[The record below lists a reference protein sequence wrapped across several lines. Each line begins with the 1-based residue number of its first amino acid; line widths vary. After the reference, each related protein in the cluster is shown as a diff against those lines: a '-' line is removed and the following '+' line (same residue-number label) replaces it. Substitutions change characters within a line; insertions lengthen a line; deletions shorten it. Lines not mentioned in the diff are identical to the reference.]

1 MEVLVL
7 KYNYSFPESYK
18 YLNAFFVSDLVDLP
32 IHIINN
38 EGLIIFVNKTWCDV
52 YKMQKHEAYGKHIQ
66 EIMSKHLDYFLSVNE
81 DSYANENIYVYSLF
95 DKTTSQSTAILAL
108 NQRKKISMV
117 THAPDN
123 RKLMVTSTP
132 IFNGKNEVEYVFTL
146 VQDLTKIS
154 DLKER
159 LDAEIEK
166 NKIPCDKIKS
176 LKENNSYSKI
186 IGNSKKIKEIKSLLA
201 SVAKTDASVLI
212 LGESG
217 VGKEV
222 LSKEIYSNSLRNDKP
237 FITVNCAAIPENLL
251 ESEMFGYEKGAFT
264 GAVKAKE
271 GLFELANGGTILL
284 DEIGTMPLS
293 LQPKLLRVLQE
304 NEFMRVGG
312 TKKIPL
318 DVRVISATNENLLTQ
333 IKTGNFRQDLYYR
346 LNVIPIKIPPLRE
359 RKDDIKLFC
368 LKFLE
373 DFNIK
378 YNRNKFFNDKALFYL
393 EQYEWPGNIRELKNA
408 IERLVVV
415 GEKDVICA
423 NQVLTITN
431 PNELIKLESN
441 NNFDL
446 EEDISL
452 KDAVQSLERKL
463 IQDALKKYKTTYKAA
478 EALKTTQPTIVRKA
492 KLLGIEKN
500 WEV

>member
-1 MEVLVL
+1 MD
-7 KYNYSFPESYK
+7 YNYKFPESYK

-38 EGLIIFVNKTWCDV
+38 EGLIIFVNKAWCHT
-52 YKMQKHEAYGKHIQ
+52 YNIKKEEAYGKPIQ
-66 EIMSKHLDYFLSVNE
+66 NIISSQLKYFLSINE
-81 DSYANENIYVYSLF
+81 ETPINEKLSEYYLF
-95 DKTTSQSTAILAL
+95 NETSSQSTAILAL
-108 NQRKKISMV
+108 KERKKISMV
-117 THAPDN
+117 TNAPDD

-132 IFNGKNEVEYVFTL
+132 IFNGKNEIEYVFTL

-154 DLKER
+154 DWKER

-166 NKIPCDKIKS
+166 NKILSDKIKF
-176 LKENNSYSKI
+176 LKENKDTSKI
-186 IGNSKKIKEIKSLLA
+186 LGTSKKIKEIKSLIPI
-201 SVAKTDASVLI
+201 VAKTDASILI

-222 LSKEIYSNSLRNDKP
+222 LAKEIFSNSLRKEKP
-237 FITVNCAAIPENLL
+237 FITLNCAAIPENLL

-264 GAVKAKE
+264 GAVNSKE
-271 GLFELANGGTILL
+271 GLFEIANGGTILL

-304 NEFMRVGG
+304 GEFMRVGG

-318 DVRVISATNENLLTQ
+318 NVRVISATNEHLLGL
-333 IKTGNFRQDLYYR
+333 IKTGKFRQDLFYR

-359 RKDDIKLFC
+359 RKEDIRLLC
-368 LKFLE
+368 IRFLE
-373 DFNIK
+373 EFNIK
-378 YNRNKFFNDKALFYL
+378 YDKNKYYNDKALFYL
-393 EQYEWPGNIRELKNA
+393 EQYDWPGNIRELKNA
-408 IERLVVV
+408 IERLVIV

-431 PNELIKLESN
+431 PNDMLKLELN
-441 NNFDL
+441 NNLDID
-446 EEDISL
+446 EDISL
-452 KDAVQSLERKL
+452 KEAVQSLERKL

-500 WEV
+500 WEI

>member
-1 MEVLVL
+1 
-7 KYNYSFPESYK
+7 
-18 YLNAFFVSDLVDLP
+18 
-32 IHIINN
+32 
-38 EGLIIFVNKTWCDV
+38 
-52 YKMQKHEAYGKHIQ
+52 
-66 EIMSKHLDYFLSVNE
+66 
-81 DSYANENIYVYSLF
+81 
-95 DKTTSQSTAILAL
+95 
-108 NQRKKISMV
+108 
-117 THAPDN
+117 
-123 RKLMVTSTP
+123 
-132 IFNGKNEVEYVFTL
+132 
-146 VQDLTKIS
+146 
-154 DLKER
+154 
-159 LDAEIEK
+159 
-166 NKIPCDKIKS
+166 
-176 LKENNSYSKI
+176 
-186 IGNSKKIKEIKSLLA
+186 
-201 SVAKTDASVLI
+201 
-212 LGESG
+212 
-217 VGKEV
+217 
-222 LSKEIYSNSLRNDKP
+222 
-237 FITVNCAAIPENLL
+237 
-251 ESEMFGYEKGAFT
+251 MFGYEKGAFT

-318 DVRVISATNENLLTQ
+318 DVRVISATNENLLNQ